1 LSESNFYLLS
11 STLKNSLITVTTF
24 KPVGLFITAKND
36 GKIQQPVGEVV
47 LKTSTVINKHF
58 DFILTLEKA

>member
-1 LSESNFYLLS
+1 
-11 STLKNSLITVTTF
+11 VTTF